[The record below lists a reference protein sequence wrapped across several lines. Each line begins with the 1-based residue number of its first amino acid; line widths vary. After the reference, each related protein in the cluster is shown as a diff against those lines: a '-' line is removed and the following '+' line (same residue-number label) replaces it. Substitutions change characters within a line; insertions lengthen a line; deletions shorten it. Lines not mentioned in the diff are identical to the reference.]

1 MNTVNTLITPFAVA
15 SSPAS
20 RRRALKLGLSLT
32 ASVGLSLL
40 TAFSATAQTASAANF
55 PDRPVKFIVPLTP
68 GSGADIAGRIVAKY
82 LTELWKQ
89 PVIIENRPGAGGLIG
104 TGVVVN
110 APADGYT
117 LLVQSASYAANPAI
131 YKKLPYDLKSLVDV
145 NILGLTPYVM
155 VTSNSGP
162 YVTIKDLIT
171 AAKAKPGEVPFASA
185 GLGSST
191 HLAAEYFNQTM
202 GVELLHIPYKGSPE
216 AVQDSMVGRTAFY
229 MAPLDTASAHIK
241 GGKLRA
247 LGVTQSV
254 RSEVLP
260 DVPTIAEQGH
270 PGFDIGLWFGV
281 WAPAATPAAVVQKIN
296 ADINKAMQD
305 PDVKAS
311 YARAGIRAQPQSP
324 EAFAGFVR
332 GEIAKYTKIA
342 KDAKIEPQ

>member
-1 MNTVNTLITPFAVA
+1 MKKLLKWSAALAVCGL
-15 SSPAS
+15 
-20 RRRALKLGLSLT
+20 ALG
-32 ASVGLSLL
+32 SV
-40 TAFSATAQTASAANF
+40 ATAQAQTAAQSF

-82 LTELWKQ
+82 LTDLWKQ

-104 TGVVVN
+104 TSAVVAA
-110 APADGYT
+110 APDGYT

-131 YKKLPYDLKSLVDV
+131 YKKLPYDPLKSLVDV

-155 VTSNSGP
+155 VTATSGP
-162 YVTIKDLIT
+162 YQTIKDLVA
-171 AAKAKPGEVPFASA
+171 AAKAKPGDVPFASA

-191 HLAAEYFNQTM
+191 HLAAEYFAQTM
-202 GVELLHIPYKGSPE
+202 GIQMLHIPYKGSPE

-247 LGVTQSV
+247 LGVTQTV
-254 RSEVLP
+254 RSDVLP
-260 DVPTIAEQGH
+260 ETPTIAEQGYA
-270 PGFDIGLWFGV
+270 GYDIGLWFGV
-281 WAPAATPAAVVQKIN
+281 WAPAATPTTIVQKIN

-311 YARAGIRAQPQSP
+311 YARAGIRAQPMSP
-324 EAFAGFVR
+324 ESFGSFVR
-332 GEIAKYTKIA
+332 SEINKYTKIA